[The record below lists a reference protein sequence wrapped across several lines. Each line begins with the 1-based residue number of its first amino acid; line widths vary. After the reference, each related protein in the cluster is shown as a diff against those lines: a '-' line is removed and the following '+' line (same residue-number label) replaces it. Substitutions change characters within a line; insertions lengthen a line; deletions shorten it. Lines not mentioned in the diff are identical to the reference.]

1 MIIEKALAMHKGG
14 FEDIRGSKIN
24 NKGFKFH
31 GALELLTGERQT
43 RLRTSDL
50 GEDQTMLMIQKALAD
65 KRPVVAGS
73 MNMKDEPAMASEAKK
88 YNVYGNHAYA
98 PESVDLENRTVTLTN
113 PWGKKH
119 VIDMPI
125 ACLLYTS
132 PSPRDATLSRMP
144 SSA

>member
-1 MIIEKALAMHKGG
+1 
-14 FEDIRGSKIN
+14 
-24 NKGFKFH
+24 
-31 GALELLTGERQT
+31 
-43 RLRTSDL
+43 
-50 GEDQTMLMIQKALAD
+50 
-65 KRPVVAGS
+65 

-125 ACLLYTS
+125 AEFMKYYTS
-132 PSPRDATLSRMP
+132 IQIGDSIADVGQAQPNTGPRPTTLVGNAGAQDGKRLKLESMDP
-144 SSA
+144 TG